1 MAIKEDNDRIRQRF
15 ISIDELLYRLGKQDH
30 ITEEEVAT
38 WLFNKNILDEL
49 PLFERNPSTLA
60 TTLVE
65 RQKILTRA
73 NTEKLIST
81 LHSQS
86 QQKLEQSLSIDNI
99 DDFIKRNAE
108 ISLELIEKA
117 IPIVSVADF
126 LPLENHDEWDR
137 KFIRYADL
145 YTPHGNEVFNI
156 GWLRLDLCSFLEKQ
170 GIALNP
176 PIDYPTEDER
186 KKYFKLKWLNLNPA
200 AEDYQLEVTV
210 TPRPSKRTSQAQ
222 RTDPVREVMLSI
234 FDSHP
239 QISELEMWAIIQDMA
254 TNKKPPFVYMNDS
267 HSLFYETGGNAKTD
281 QKELKRSDFSQRFG
295 RLIKT

>member
-1 MAIKEDNDRIRQRF
+1 MAIKEDNNRIRQQF
-15 ISIDELLYRLGKQDH
+15 ISIDELFYGLGKQEH

-49 PLFERNPSTLA
+49 PLFERNPSTLV

-65 RQKILTRA
+65 RQKIITRA
-73 NTEKLIST
+73 NAEKLIST

-108 ISLELIEKA
+108 ISLGLIEKA
-117 IPIVSVADF
+117 IPIVSMSHF

-137 KFIRYADL
+137 KFMRYADL
-145 YTPHGNEVFNI
+145 YTPHGDEVFNI
-156 GWLRLDLCSFLEKQ
+156 GWLRLDLYSFLEKQ
-170 GIALNP
+170 GIALNS
-176 PIDYPTEDER
+176 PIEYPTDMER
-186 KKYFKLKWLNLNPA
+186 KDFFKLKWLKINPVT
-200 AEDYQLEVTV
+200 EDYPLEVTV
-210 TPRPSKRTSQAQ
+210 TPRTSKRTSKAR

-234 FDSHP
+234 LDSHP

-281 QKELKRSDFSQRFG
+281 QKELKRSDFTKRFD
-295 RLIKT
+295 RL